1 MAPQQRAAY
10 QQHYCGL
17 CFALQKNFG
26 KAAQLLVNYD
36 LANNYLLSGS
46 SRNDGTV
53 QTGRCPWNLF
63 GKKMEYITYPEL
75 SDYYAQLNFLLVYF
89 NLQDDVRDD
98 GAPVAKWICSR
109 MEKHLSQLE
118 QPLGREANLLQDYL
132 TQLHQIEQEN
142 QLLPVM
148 HVAHLFGKL
157 LQNMVKPPFA
167 FDSDESTFSLINY
180 WVGVWIYTVDA
191 IVDVLSDGIKKHYN
205 PILAGLKGSALQTLR
220 SRKEELL
227 EILRNCV
234 ENINLLLEIYPTYE
248 NAQLLQ
254 LVFRGELPKIVC
266 LYLEVEKD
274 ELIPQS
280 KTAAG

>member
-1 MAPQQRAAY
+1 MDPQQRAAY

-26 KAAQLLVNYD
+26 KAAQLFVNYD

-46 SRNDGTV
+46 SRNDGIV
-53 QTGRCPWNLF
+53 ASGRCPWNLF

-89 NLQDDVRDD
+89 NLLDDVRDD
-98 GAPVAKWICSR
+98 GAPIAKWICSR
-109 MEKHLSQLE
+109 MEKHLPQLE

-148 HVAHLFGKL
+148 HVSHLFGKL

-167 FDSDESTFSLINY
+167 LDSDESTFSLINY

-248 NAQLLQ
+248 NAQLLR

-280 KTAAG
+280 KTAAV